1 MAIVEKECNAR
12 RKQFSLDTMEMI
24 VNTLNFFV
32 ESKEERKEWINR
44 YFDGINHKI
53 PSYIEAMKK
62 KALSNIYQSQFCR
75 MINSNRHIIDEVK
88 SVV

>member
-12 RKQFSLDTMEMI
+12 RKQFSLDTMEML

-44 YFDGINHKI
+44 YFDGMQHRF
-53 PSYIEAMKK
+53 PSYLDIMKDR
-62 KALSNIYQSQFCR
+62 ALNKI
-75 MINSNRHIIDEVK
+75 
-88 SVV
+88 